1 MIPMVDLKTQFN
13 DIREE
18 VFQVMA
24 EVLES
29 SQYILGP
36 RVRELEQKIAEY
48 HGVAEAIG
56 VASGTDALHLAFESL
71 GIGEGDEVIT
81 TPFTF
86 FATAEAILYTGATPV
101 FVDIAP
107 DTMNMDPSQIEG
119 KITEKT
125 KALLPVHIFGH
136 PAEMDA
142 VGEIAR
148 RHNLKVIEDCAQSFG
163 AECRGR
169 KAGSFG
175 DAGCFSF
182 YPSKNLGAFGDGGM
196 ILLNDTA
203 VADTIRKLR
212 NHGATGAYRHE
223 CVGFNSRLDEIQAAV
238 LLVKFKRID
247 DYNRKRRQKAD
258 LYNRLLSGDVVR
270 PVEKPGFTHVYH
282 QYTIR
287 SARRDEIQARLR
299 DNNIASVVYYPVP
312 LHLQEAVQYLGYRTG
327 DFPVAEKAAEMVLSL
342 PIYPEL
348 EDTAIQKIA
357 DIINNV

>member
-1 MIPMVDLKTQFN
+1 MIPMVDLKKQFN

-18 VFQVMA
+18 VFKVMA

-36 RVRELEQKIAEY
+36 RVKELEKKIAEY
-48 HGVAEAIG
+48 HGVSEAIG
-56 VASGTDALHLAFESL
+56 VASGTDALHISIESL

-86 FATAEAILYTGATPV
+86 FATAEAILYTGAIPV

-107 DTMNMDPSQIEG
+107 DTMNIDPAEIEK
-119 KITEKT
+119 KITGQT

-136 PAEMDA
+136 PADMDA
-142 VGEIAR
+142 IMAIAG

-163 AECRGR
+163 AEIEGR

-175 DAGCFSF
+175 DAACFSF

-196 ILLNDTA
+196 ILLNDPE
-203 VADTIRKLR
+203 VAGKMRKLR
-212 NHGATGAYRHE
+212 NHGAKGSYRHE
-223 CVGFNSRLDEIQAAV
+223 CVGFNSRLDEIQAAI
-238 LLVKFKRID
+238 LLVKLKRID

-258 LYNRLLSGDVVR
+258 LYNKLLTDTAMH
-270 PVEKPGFTHVYH
+270 PLEKPGFTHVYH
-282 QYTIR
+282 QYTLR
-287 SARRDEIQARLR
+287 SRKRDEIQKRLR
-299 DNNIASVVYYPVP
+299 DNDISSVVYYPVP
-312 LHLQEAVQYLGYRTG
+312 LHLQDAISYLGYKKG
-327 DFPVAEKAAEMVLSL
+327 DFPAAEEAAEMVLSL

-348 EDTAIQKIA
+348 EETAIRQIA